1 MPREVP
7 VVGRNRKSVRPLVID
22 TNERGP
28 LFDAVERRAH
38 KKSPPISIV
47 RDHLVVGDYK
57 CGEWYIEA
65 KSVGD
70 FLESLRSGHLMR
82 QLDNLDANV
91 DMYGVVVWGSVAD
104 YIKQAQARGGS
115 INFSAATK
123 QVAGG
128 LARIA
133 ADFGCLVYRAPNLM
147 EASHFMVGLH
157 EKTYKSASRHGAQAI
172 RRVSSNDVRVDM
184 LRTIPGIGDEMVDKI
199 LDACGSLEEAACGDC
214 LRGVPRMG
222 KILRARVLE
231 ALTSEEPVFI
241 ERRSSRDS

>member
-1 MPREVP
+1 M
-7 VVGRNRKSVRPLVID
+7 GRDRQSVRPLVVD

-38 KKSPPISIV
+38 KKSPPISIS
-47 RDHLVVGDYK
+47 REHLVVGDYR
-57 CGEWYIEA
+57 CGEWYMEA
-65 KSVGD
+65 KSVAD
-70 FLESLRSGHLMR
+70 FLESLRNGHLMR

-91 DMYGVVVWGSVAD
+91 DLFGVIVWGEVGE
-104 YIKQAQARGGS
+104 YVKKAQNRGAS
-115 INFSAATK
+115 ITFSAATK
-123 QVAGG
+123 QIAGG
-128 LARIA
+128 LARVA

-147 EASHFMVGLH
+147 EASHFLVGLH

-199 LDACGSLEEAACGDC
+199 IAACGSLEEAACGDC

-222 KILRARVLE
+222 KVLRARVLE
-231 ALTSEEPVFI
+231 ALTSEEPVHV
-241 ERRSSRDS
+241 ERRTSRDS

>member
-1 MPREVP
+1 
-7 VVGRNRKSVRPLVID
+7 VGRNRKSMKALVVD

-38 KKSPPISIV
+38 KKRPPV
-47 RDHLVVGDYK
+47 PLAREHLVVGDYR
-57 CGEWYIEA
+57 CGEWYIEV

-91 DMYGVVVWGSVAD
+91 DMYGVVVWGQVKD
-104 YIKQAQARGGS
+104 YVAQAKQRGS
-115 INFSAATK
+115 TINFSAATK
-123 QVAGG
+123 QIAGG

-147 EASHFMVGLH
+147 EASHFLVGLH

-199 LDACGSLEEAACGDC
+199 LDSCGSLEEIACGDC

-222 KILRARVLE
+222 KVLRARVLE
-231 ALTSEEPVFI
+231 ALTSEDPVLI
-241 ERRSSRDS
+241 ERRTSQDS

>member
-7 VVGRNRKSVRPLVID
+7 VMGRNRESVRPLVVD

-38 KKSPPISIV
+38 KKSPPISIL
-47 RDHLVVGDYK
+47 REHLVVGDYK
-57 CGEWYIEA
+57 CGEWYMEA

-70 FLESLRSGHLMR
+70 FLESLRNGHLMR

-91 DMYGVVVWGSVAD
+91 DLFGVIVWGEVGE
-104 YIKQAQARGGS
+104 YVKKAQNRGAS
-115 INFSAATK
+115 ITFSAATK
-123 QVAGG
+123 QIAGG
-128 LARIA
+128 LARVA

-147 EASHFMVGLH
+147 EASHFLVGLH

-222 KILRARVLE
+222 KVLRARVLE
-231 ALTSEEPVFI
+231 ALTSEEAVHI
-241 ERRSSRDS
+241 ERRSSRNS

>member
-1 MPREVP
+1 M
-7 VVGRNRKSVRPLVID
+7 GRNRESVRPLVVD

-38 KKSPPISIV
+38 KKSPPISIL
-47 RDHLVVGDYK
+47 REHLVVGDYK
-57 CGEWYIEA
+57 CGEWYMEA

-70 FLESLRSGHLMR
+70 FLESLRNGHLMR

-91 DMYGVVVWGSVAD
+91 DLFGVIVWGEVGE
-104 YIKQAQARGGS
+104 YVKKAQNRGAS
-115 INFSAATK
+115 ITFSAATK
-123 QVAGG
+123 QIAGG
-128 LARIA
+128 LARVA

-147 EASHFMVGLH
+147 EASHFLVGLH

-222 KILRARVLE
+222 KVLRARVLE
-231 ALTSEEPVFI
+231 ALTSEEAVHI
-241 ERRSSRDS
+241 ERRSSRNS